1 MTRIKLTGNSVA
13 PEENPV
19 RTVDM
24 TPTWEQAA
32 RMLLV
37 VLENGS
43 EEGKQ
48 MAREEVKRMGILLD
62 SYVSERVAP

>member
-1 MTRIKLTGNSVA
+1 MTKIKLTSKSVA
-13 PEENPV
+13 SEETPV

-24 TPTWEQAA
+24 TPTWEEAA

-48 MAREEVKRMGILLD
+48 MARKEVERMGILLD
-62 SYVSERVAP
+62 SYASERVAS